1 MPQNIQILK
10 LVHVCCVCCVLWLA
24 PIGQSSHV
32 VNFHLVTLLGSGSAK
47 QKNPGHCST
56 DNKTSGKFICKFYP
70 QARETSAIQ
79 TLFSREDC
87 CLGHTKN
94 CQKHLMDLYI
104 TKNDKADSTGGLW
117 VNPDGV
123 SDGSSETLTALGPKS
138 KQAVFVWTKTCLRSL
153 STKCLQKIT
162 SQDVW
167 DNLGTLNWILLCLNF
182 IMSAPSRGLCR
193 GNDLF
198 LDPFRQ
204 VVWPRSEA
212 AATKNKKQCH
222 DVMDQSESRKA
233 WELNGPSWPTGNWS
247 ARSLVH
253 AHLLLSFQK
262 RRVWMPMN
270 QDIHEQGWNTI
281 HNIVLIKS
289 NKY

>member
-10 LVHVCCVCCVLWLA
+10 LVHVCCVCCVCCVLWLA

-32 VNFHLVTLLGSGSAK
+32 VNFHLVTLLGPGSAK

-162 SQDVW
+162 SQDV
-167 DNLGTLNWILLCLNF
+167 
-182 IMSAPSRGLCR
+182 
-193 GNDLF
+193 
-198 LDPFRQ
+198 
-204 VVWPRSEA
+204 
-212 AATKNKKQCH
+212 
-222 DVMDQSESRKA
+222 
-233 WELNGPSWPTGNWS
+233 
-247 ARSLVH
+247 
-253 AHLLLSFQK
+253 
-262 RRVWMPMN
+262 
-270 QDIHEQGWNTI
+270 
-281 HNIVLIKS
+281 
-289 NKY
+289 